1 MYVRVFLSTP
11 VTPYDIIAPLSFKCF
26 EFFSLFS
33 LQPNVFTIPKESKYL
48 YLKID
53 LIWKEPSAIWLSVL
67 SKVSVKSGFCPKEV
81 KLSSNGIVFVSCTE
95 FKKGFPNTVSAN
107 EY

>member
-1 MYVRVFLSTP
+1 MRVFSLHQSLPIISWCRYHLS
-11 VTPYDIIAPLSFKCF
+11 VLNSSVF
-26 EFFSLFS
+26 FS

-67 SKVSVKSGFCPKEV
+67 SKVSVKAGFGPKEV
-81 KLSSNGIVFVSCTE
+81 KLSSNGIVFVSCTG